1 MYLLGHRQIDN
12 NGLSKQKVRLVMR
25 CCCWVDLIYPFKR
38 ASAAMCD
45 THVCAG
51 DLERKTF
58 FFFKVSVQLS
68 VRLSPLYESLQF
80 SLPHPY
86 LYTLTGPSPSKRKC
100 KSLPCRESS

>member
-38 ASAAMCD
+38 ASAATCD

-51 DLERKTF
+51 DLERKKF
-58 FFFKVSVQLS
+58 FFL
-68 VRLSPLYESLQF
+68 
-80 SLPHPY
+80 
-86 LYTLTGPSPSKRKC
+86 
-100 KSLPCRESS
+100 KSLFSSQYVCRRYMNLFSSVSRILICTP